1 MKCSSFLV
9 LVLLANVIC
18 KCDSL
23 VNKRFLIRRSASCD
37 ISIQKLETGLLLPV
51 ESISASSVASIRK
64 SSILRSR
71 VSTMCM
77 SNRMTLDKSDGN
89 EMEEEVT
96 HLDEAELRAF
106 WVRSGMSASSYD
118 EDIAL
123 SKMMMAENDDYD
135 DDDDDEAVQSQN
147 NEDADEELNK
157 VVIVPIIRNS
167 SAEKRRKM
175 LSSSVAIN
183 NVKAISNKGGLLSR
197 KLLNRPLKKDVTE
210 NDSRKN
216 RQNADSDIIT
226 MEGRNIKKVEKN
238 IPEKI
243 PSPPQQ
249 DVIVNDIPAGR
260 SVGKYKKSAQ

>member
-23 VNKRFLIRRSASCD
+23 VNKRFLIWRSASCG

-51 ESISASSVASIRK
+51 ESIIASSVAAIRK

-123 SKMMMAENDDYD
+123 SKMMMAENDDD
-135 DDDDDEAVQSQN
+135 DDDDDEVVQSQN
-147 NEDADEELNK
+147 NEDADEGLNK
-157 VVIVPIIRNS
+157 VVKVPILKNS

-260 SVGKYKKSAQ
+260 SVGKYKKSLQ